1 MFAEVFMSISDTTL
15 ERRATVQPRERSVLG
30 RVGEPPKWAASI
42 GLLGNVALY
51 AVPRVV
57 EDRRVSIAKTAYL
70 KAERRGFAPGHEVE
84 DWLAAENEVD
94 QRLAGEGRVF

>member
-1 MFAEVFMSISDTTL
+1 MSISDTTL
-15 ERRATVQPRERSVLG
+15 ERRATVHPRERSVLT
-30 RVGEPPKWAASI
+30 RGEPPKRVASI